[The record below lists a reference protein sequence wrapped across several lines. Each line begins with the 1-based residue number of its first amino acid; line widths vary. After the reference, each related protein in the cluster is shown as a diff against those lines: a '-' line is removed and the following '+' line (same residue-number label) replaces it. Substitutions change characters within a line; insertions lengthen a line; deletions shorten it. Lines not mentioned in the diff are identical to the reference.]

1 MRTAVII
8 EKILSM
14 ETREYQV
21 DIPDD
26 MSEDEKFKLY
36 EYTLDKVLDDP
47 NAFRT
52 HGSEEV
58 IMDTF
63 VDFDIK
69 E

>member
-1 MRTAVII
+1 MRTAVMT

-26 MSEDEKFKLY
+26 MLGGEKIKLY
-36 EYTLDKVLDDP
+36 ECTLNKVLDDP
-47 NAFRT
+47 DAFRT
-52 HGSEEV
+52 HVSEEV